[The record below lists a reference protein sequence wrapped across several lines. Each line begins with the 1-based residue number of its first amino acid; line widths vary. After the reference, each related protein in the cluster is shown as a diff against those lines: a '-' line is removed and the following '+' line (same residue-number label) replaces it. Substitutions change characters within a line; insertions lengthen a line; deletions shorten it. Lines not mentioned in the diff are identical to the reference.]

1 MQEPRLGKN
10 EDAAWQ
16 ERELTAVILHSPG
29 HWVPY
34 IRVQGV
40 WWEVDTVI

>member
-10 EDAAWQ
+10 GDAAWQ